1 MQLQRALPARDRPAQ
16 PVAVSPA
23 DGAADLLPLNP
34 GLGSPPNRDAAW
46 RPTSVPAGWE
56 PVSVACLSLHLGLP
70 DLVRRI
76 TDCIYEEIPSYQQ
89 NRIARADLEASV
101 AANTD
106 ATLIGVAARRE
117 PSAEELEWR
126 FRLGRKRAEQG
137 MPAEDVVKAFHIA
150 HRELWEELVTAAV
163 ADPAATDVLLAAA
176 TDVWSWT
183 YQLTSAVCDGHKDH
197 THSRSLVAVR
207 RAARLIE
214 LIRTSGAGSEEAAL
228 LARTFG
234 FDPEGIFGAALIR
247 GSGDVAIEAHRC
259 QQAMA
264 GQFRAAVC
272 VPWGTDLVVLAQRHL
287 TELSELES
295 AVRAAV
301 PGATVALGLDRIGLP
316 GARLS
321 IADAERTL
329 AVTTPAAT
337 GRYSELWFLAALKR
351 DGETVPAI
359 LQRGIRVVQERPH
372 LAAAVRALL
381 DCGFSHQR
389 AGRRLCVHPNTVAY
403 RVERWREL
411 TGWEIG
417 RSQGLRLTMAALA
430 WTEGETVNADPRP
443 GSL

>member
-76 TDCIYEEIPSYQQ
+76 TDCIYEEIPSYQE

-163 ADPAATDVLLAAA
+163 A
-176 TDVWSWT
+176 
-183 YQLTSAVCDGHKDH
+183 
-197 THSRSLVAVR
+197 
-207 RAARLIE
+207 
-214 LIRTSGAGSEEAAL
+214 GAS
-228 LARTFG
+228 
-234 FDPEGIFGAALIR
+234 
-247 GSGDVAIEAHRC
+247 
-259 QQAMA
+259 
-264 GQFRAAVC
+264 
-272 VPWGTDLVVLAQRHL
+272 
-287 TELSELES
+287 
-295 AVRAAV
+295 
-301 PGATVALGLDRIGLP
+301 VALGLDRIGLP

-321 IADAERTL
+321 LADAERTL

-372 LAAAVRALL
+372 LAVAVRALL

>member
-1 MQLQRALPARDRPAQ
+1 
-16 PVAVSPA
+16 
-23 DGAADLLPLNP
+23 
-34 GLGSPPNRDAAW
+34 
-46 RPTSVPAGWE
+46 
-56 PVSVACLSLHLGLP
+56 
-70 DLVRRI
+70 
-76 TDCIYEEIPSYQQ
+76 
-89 NRIARADLEASV
+89 
-101 AANTD
+101 
-106 ATLIGVAARRE
+106 
-117 PSAEELEWR
+117 
-126 FRLGRKRAEQG
+126 
-137 MPAEDVVKAFHIA
+137 
-150 HRELWEELVTAAV
+150 
-163 ADPAATDVLLAAA
+163 
-176 TDVWSWT
+176 
-183 YQLTSAVCDGHKDH
+183 
-197 THSRSLVAVR
+197 
-207 RAARLIE
+207 
-214 LIRTSGAGSEEAAL
+214 
-228 LARTFG
+228 
-234 FDPEGIFGAALIR
+234 
-247 GSGDVAIEAHRC
+247 
-259 QQAMA
+259 MA